1 MFDHGDGGAR
11 PEESIDDGDSVE
23 TREEDKEYFLQD
35 PSNRKGICY
44 WHYVQGTQQKL
55 RISQYTASPSPCDRL
70 QEMITFECHLL
81 DKT

>member
-44 WHYVQGTQQKL
+44 
-55 RISQYTASPSPCDRL
+55 
-70 QEMITFECHLL
+70 
-81 DKT
+81 

>member
-23 TREEDKEYFLQD
+23 TREDKEYFLQD

-44 WHYVQGTQQKL
+44 SDIMYRVPNKNCVFHN
-55 RISQYTASPSPCDRL
+55 IPP
-70 QEMITFECHLL
+70 LL
-81 DKT
+81 VLVIGSKR

>member
-23 TREEDKEYFLQD
+23 TREDKEYFLQD

-44 WHYVQGTQQKL
+44 
-55 RISQYTASPSPCDRL
+55 
-70 QEMITFECHLL
+70 
-81 DKT
+81 